1 MLKLHILGKSV
12 ESGLEPCSQVAS
24 NSGSV
29 WWLVLVSSELR
40 TCSLHEPQVYYQTN
54 HQWSSDG
61 QQRPHDQNQ
70 CGYEW
75 SSANAVIAGTSFG
88 DSLYEEPKQNRT
100 RYCIH
105 QEPGFWKVL
114 SCPPTGIL
122 SSVLRLR
129 ESLDGHGPNFSNASG
144 ERETDHCAGG
154 TGLTATRLSCQ
165 SPEKHLPFLRNK
177 KSPKLKITSEFNKM
191 SEHS

>member
-1 MLKLHILGKSV
+1 MNPKSIIKLTISDHQMAS
-12 ESGLEPCSQVAS
+12 SGHMTRINVGM
-24 NSGSV
+24 SGAV
-29 WWLVLVSSELR
+29 R
-40 TCSLHEPQVYYQTN
+40 T
-54 HQWSSDG
+54 
-61 QQRPHDQNQ
+61 
-70 CGYEW
+70 
-75 SSANAVIAGTSFG
+75 VIAGTSFG

-122 SSVLRLR
+122 GSVLRLR
-129 ESLDGHGPNFSNASG
+129 ESLDGHGPNFSNAWG
-144 ERETDHCAGG
+144 KRETDHCAGG